1 MGVAVTLEVQSNS
14 TATGQLTNQSTGT
27 ITYALTRTGE
37 TVHSVLNYGVCR

>member
-1 MGVAVTLEVQSNS
+1 MWGVRVTPEVRSNS

-37 TVHSVLNYGVCR
+37 NVHPV